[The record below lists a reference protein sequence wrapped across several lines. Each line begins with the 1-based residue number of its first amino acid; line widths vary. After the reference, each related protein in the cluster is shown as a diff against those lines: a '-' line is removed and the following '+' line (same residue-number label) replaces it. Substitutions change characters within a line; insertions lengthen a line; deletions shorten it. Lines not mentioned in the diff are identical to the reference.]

1 MAQRLNGKVAI
12 ITGTG
17 GGQGRAAA
25 LLFAREGAQVV
36 GCDLKTDG
44 NAETLSLADK
54 NSSPPALSTVD
65 VRHPEE
71 TKAWI
76 DEAAVR
82 YGKIDIVYNNAAET
96 RFTPFPEMSFEDWRF
111 TLESELNSVFLVS
124 QAAWPHLRAN
134 GKGVILNTASAAGL
148 VGHEHVGAA
157 AHCAGKAGVIG
168 LTRQLALEGA
178 PFGIRANSIAPG
190 PIVSPSSEVPLRADP
205 SFRTTFEGW
214 PLLGRVGQPEDVAY
228 VALFLASDEA
238 SWITGICL
246 SVDGG
251 WTAKG
256 GFTPKTAEL
265 QAQIPSL
272 VKSAV

>member
-1 MAQRLNGKVAI
+1 MAQRLQGKVAI

-25 LLFAREGAQVV
+25 LLFAREGAQVI

-44 NAETLSLADK
+44 NAETVSLADK
-54 NSSPPALSTVD
+54 DSPTPVLSTVD
-65 VRHPEE
+65 VRRPEE
-71 TKAWI
+71 TKAWV
-76 DEAAVR
+76 DEAAAR
-82 YGKIDIVYNNAAET
+82 FGKIDIVYNNAAET
-96 RFTPFPEMSFEDWRF
+96 KFTAFPDMSFDDWRF

-134 GKGVILNTASAAGL
+134 GKGVILSTASAAGL

-168 LTRQLALEGA
+168 VTRQLALEGA

-190 PIVSPSSEVPLRADP
+190 PIVSPASEAPLHADP
-205 SFRTTFEGW
+205 DFRITFEGW

-228 VALFLASDEA
+228 GALFLASDEA

-246 SVDGG
+246 SIDGG
-251 WTAKG
+251 WTTKG
-256 GFTPKTAEL
+256 GFTPKSAKL
-265 QAQIPSL
+265 QALIPSL
-272 VKSAV
+272 VMNSA